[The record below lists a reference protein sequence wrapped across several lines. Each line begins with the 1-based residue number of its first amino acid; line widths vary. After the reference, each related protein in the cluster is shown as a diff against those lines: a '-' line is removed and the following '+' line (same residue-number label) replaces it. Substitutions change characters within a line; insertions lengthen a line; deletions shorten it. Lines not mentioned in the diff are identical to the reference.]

1 MLAVIII
8 KMIIVVTIIES
19 PVLSHQPLARS
30 LDLVFSEWKGA
41 RGAGGQMGPFS
52 MEKELGE
59 LEARRALSLWER
71 I

>member
-1 MLAVIII
+1 
-8 KMIIVVTIIES
+8 MIIVVTIIES

-59 LEARRALSLWER
+59 PKPDRPLLLWKR
-71 I
+71 S